1 MDQEQFKKEV
11 VPLRNKLEIYAR
23 HLLNNPQ
30 DVEDVVQEV
39 FLKMWF
45 IRNQLDKYNDVGALA
60 MQINKNLCI
69 NHLRT
74 PHLFGDEAVEDS
86 IEKIDDKEDPY
97 VKLEHKDA
105 ANQVIH
111 LMDRL
116 PELQQKILK
125 MKHVEGFEVE
135 EIAELTGGNVEA
147 VRVNLSRARKKIR
160 ELYLKFYK

>member
-1 MDQEQFKKEV
+1 M
-11 VPLRNKLEIYAR
+11 
-23 HLLNNPQ
+23 
-30 DVEDVVQEV
+30 
-39 FLKMWF
+39 
-45 IRNQLDKYNDVGALA
+45 
-60 MQINKNLCI
+60 
-69 NHLRT
+69 
-74 PHLFGDEAVEDS
+74 
-86 IEKIDDKEDPY
+86 
-97 VKLEHKDA
+97 KLEHKDA

-147 VRVNLSRARKKIR
+147 VRVNLSRARKRIR